1 MLTIRK
7 EQMDEFLP
15 QDDESIIDFI
25 IEHLNDEHYDYI
37 SDIPSDTL
45 REMVANGITRARSYS
60 FSDLEDVTVFVTWM
74 FVMAP
79 NFDEQP
85 KLREILRDVTIPTNK
100 RIDKLLVDE
109 LNSSWE
115 EVQQNYDGD
124 AWFPELQNEEKGQTA
139 WQQN

>member
-1 MLTIRK
+1 MIKIRQ
-7 EQMDEFLP
+7 EQIDAFIP
-15 QDDESIIDFI
+15 QDDESIIDFL

-37 SDIPSDTL
+37 SDMPSSTL
-45 REMVANGITRARSYS
+45 REMVANGLTRARSHG
-60 FSDLEDVTVFVTWM
+60 FTKLEDVTVFVTWM

-79 NFDEQP
+79 
-85 KLREILRDVTIPTNK
+85 KLGKILRDVTIPAEE
-100 RIDKLLVDE
+100 RIDKMLVDE

-124 AWFPELQNEEKGQTA
+124 AWFPELQNDEKGQAA

>member
-1 MLTIRK
+1 MLKISN

-15 QDDESIIDFI
+15 KSNKDIINFI
-25 IEHLNDEHYDYI
+25 IGHLNNEHYDYI

-85 KLREILRDVTIPTNK
+85 KLREILHDVTIPAEE
-100 RIDKLLVDE
+100 RINKLLVDE

-124 AWFPELQNEEKGQTA
+124 AWFPELQNEGKSQTA

>member
-7 EQMDEFLP
+7 EQMDAFLP

-25 IEHLNDEHYDYI
+25 IEHLNDEYYDYV

-45 REMVANGITRARSYS
+45 REMVGNGITRARIYN
-60 FSDLEDVTVFVTWM
+60 FSELEDVIVFMTWM

-85 KLREILRDVTIPTNK
+85 KLREILRDVTIPAEE
-100 RIDKLLVDE
+100 RIDKMLVDE

-124 AWFPELQNEEKGQTA
+124 AWFPELQNEEKGQAA